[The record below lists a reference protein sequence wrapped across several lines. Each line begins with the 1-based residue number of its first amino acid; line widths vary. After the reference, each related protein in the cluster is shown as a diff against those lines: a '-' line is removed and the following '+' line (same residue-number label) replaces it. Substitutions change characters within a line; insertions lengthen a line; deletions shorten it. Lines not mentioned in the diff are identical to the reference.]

1 MNCCKPYPA
10 RYIPYFEGFTEFTP
24 SIPKMYWDVK
34 SQEQRIKAICE
45 QFHKMICY
53 ANMLGNKLNDSL
65 ADIDELTEMF
75 NKFIESGFDD
85 YYAKQVEK
93 WIDSHLQFIYEKTIR
108 QVYFGLT
115 LDGYFVAYIPDSWSD
130 IVFDTGMNYQL
141 DTYGRLILRWDA
153 DSPYDLVDQS
163 PEIVRPY
170 DEAYLREQI
179 TNIMNTL
186 YSTGG
191 ESNNGN

>member
-1 MNCCKPYPA
+1 MSCCASHPV
-10 RYIPYFEGFTEFTP
+10 RHIPYFEGFTEFTP
-24 SIPKMYWDVK
+24 TIPKMYWDVK

-53 ANMLGNKLNDSL
+53 ANMLGNKLNESL
-65 ADIDELTEMF
+65 GDIDELTEMF
-75 NKFIESGFDD
+75 NKFVESGFDD
-85 YYAKQVEK
+85 YYAEQIEK
-93 WIDSHLQFIYEKTIR
+93 WIDSHLQFIYEKTIK

-130 IVFDTGMNYQL
+130 IIFDTGMNYQL

-153 DSPYDLVDQS
+153 DSPYDLVDQT
-163 PEIVRPY
+163 PEVVRPY

-191 ESNNGN
+191 ETNGN